1 MEVNLELLA
10 HSDRRVGAY
19 VEYSVSCN
27 KEFVD
32 KNKKYGQTWLCYR
45 PKSMLTR
52 IWNKGLRIR
61 SIQEKKEQLIGDTI
75 LDEFKAIYNY
85 SILTLVIV
93 ERLVNDKLAALSK
106 ININGKD
113 DIEPLYKKA
122 QDDCFLLFKQKDHDY
137 DGAWVHMNIST
148 IIDEILVKLM
158 RAHMTIEQSY
168 DTPVENFRKSL
179 LEIFMD
185 IANYAAFAG
194 ILIEECEVD
203 PMH

>member
-10 HSDRRVGAY
+10 HSDRRVDAY